1 MQHEECRAAAPPNR
15 RSCVVQPREAAE
27 GPKALVVAGRASRQ
41 ARYLSSG
48 RQDLLGG
55 QKPQYGQ
62 IKTEEWQAKTVGVT
76 RGELPRAHAAPGQ
89 GK

>member
-62 IKTEEWQAKTVGVT
+62 IKNRRVA
-76 RGELPRAHAAPGQ
+76 GQ
-89 GK
+89 NSGGYPW

>member
-48 RQDLLGG
+48 RPKQWGLPVVSFPERTLHLGKVSENFQTAIPSEPTG
-55 QKPQYGQ
+55 N
-62 IKTEEWQAKTVGVT
+62 T
-76 RGELPRAHAAPGQ
+76 
-89 GK
+89 